1 MAAVFLNLFLRRV
14 FLTGAPAFFLSEEL
28 ARQRMRE
35 TLLSGGTGGKDKE
48 SCEDKEDRENLALGW
63 EQGKL
68 RGMEWQGTLGNS
80 AGTKDIRNSGMT
92 RRVSVDCFGRSRD
105 ICTNEYINNC

>member
-1 MAAVFLNLFLRRV
+1 MAAVFLNIFLRRV

-92 RRVSVDCFGRSRD
+92 GTEC
-105 ICTNEYINNC
+105 